1 MADFENVWET
11 LPALNVISPTVTE
24 EIDILKGANPDF
36 IDFVAELETTLD
48 LEARAKKAKDY
59 IDANKGIKE
68 INYEDLGTY
77 LASPNSIPLEIW
89 RKLYVLERSIPP
101 RFGNKYTWVK
111 RLKMFYNT
119 FIRESAI
126 AGKASYKGKKLY
138 WVKGNADNPTNHDK
152 LVYGKGKWGPDFYF
166 YDDNLP
172 GDRSWQKMV
181 KVEMKHGAAT
191 LDSEIKKYAGNKF
204 LYNAKYLTIAMS
216 DGYYYMINYNVSPA
230 ESTKLDVTCQD
241 VFNI

>member
-1 MADFENVWET
+1 MTDFENVWKT
-11 LPALNVISPTVTE
+11 LPALDVISQTVTE

-59 IDANKGIKE
+59 IDANNGIKE
-68 INYEDLGTY
+68 IKYEDLGNY
-77 LASPNSIPLEIW
+77 LANPNSIPLEIW

-101 RFGNKYTWVK
+101 RFGNKYTWVA

-138 WVKGNADNPTNHDK
+138 WIKGNADNPTNHDK

-166 YDDNLP
+166 YDDSLP
-172 GDRSWQKMV
+172 GDKPWQKMV

-191 LDSEIKKYAGNKF
+191 LDSEIKKYADNKF
-204 LYNAKYLTIAMS
+204 LYNAKYLIIAMS
-216 DGYYYMINYNVSPA
+216 DGYYYTINYNASPA
-230 ESTKLDVTCQD
+230 EATKLDVICQD
-241 VFNI
+241 AYNI

>member
-1 MADFENVWET
+1 MADFENVWKT
-11 LPALNVISPTVTE
+11 LPALNVISPTVIE

-48 LEARAKKAKDY
+48 LELRAKKAKDY
-59 IDANKGIKE
+59 IEANNGIKE
-68 INYEDLGTY
+68 IKYEDLGNY
-77 LASPNSIPLEIW
+77 LSSPNSITLEIW

-101 RFGNKYTWVK
+101 RFGNKYTWVE

-166 YDDNLP
+166 YDDSLP
-172 GDRSWQKMV
+172 GDRPWQKMV
-181 KVEMKHGAAT
+181 KVEMKHGSNN
-191 LDSEIKKYAGNKF
+191 LDSEIKKHANDNF
-204 LYNAKYLTIAMS
+204 LYGAKYLLLAMD
-216 DGYYYMINYNVSPA
+216 DGSYYTINYNINPV
-230 ESTKLDVTCQD
+230 EETKLDIICQD
-241 VFNI
+241 AYKI

>member
-1 MADFENVWET
+1 MLLYADS
-11 LPALNVISPTVTE
+11 LNFI
-24 EIDILKGANPDF
+24 IHILCLVRKSGLSYNKEKA
-36 IDFVAELETTLD
+36 TTLYY
-48 LEARAKKAKDY
+48 E
-59 IDANKGIKE
+59 NNGIKE
-68 INYEDLGTY
+68 INYEDLGNY
-77 LASPNSIPLEIW
+77 LANPSSVSLEIW

-101 RFGNKYTWVK
+101 RFGNKYTWVA

-166 YDDNLP
+166 YDDSLP
-172 GDRSWQKMV
+172 GDKPWQKMV

-191 LDSEIKKYAGNKF
+191 LDSEIKKYAGNKC
-204 LYNAKYLTIAMS
+204 LYNAKYLIIAMS
-216 DGYYYMINYNVSPA
+216 DGYYYTINYNVSPA
-230 ESTKLDVTCQD
+230 EATKLDVTCQD
-241 VFNI
+241 VYNI